1 MPEQTRDISLDAIL
15 ALLKQVPPERVR
27 RLLADIRLSEF
38 AEVRE

>member
-15 ALLKQVPPERVR
+15 ALLKQVPPERVS